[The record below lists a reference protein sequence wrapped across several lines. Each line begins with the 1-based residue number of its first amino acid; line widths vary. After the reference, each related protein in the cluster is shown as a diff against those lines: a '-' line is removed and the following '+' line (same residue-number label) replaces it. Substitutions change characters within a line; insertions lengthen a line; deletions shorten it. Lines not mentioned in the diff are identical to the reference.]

1 VIVDNETQCGGLG
14 NMNKGLEN
22 VGESNNEMWYVIRI
36 GMKYLNSE
44 FGEAFNVCC
53 YQFCHGMLG
62 SQPWELENWNL
73 YCL

>member
-1 VIVDNETQCGGLG
+1 MVIVDNETQCGGLG

-53 YQFCHGMLG
+53 Y
-62 SQPWELENWNL
+62 
-73 YCL
+73 